1 MLHILNYERPQTLEE
16 AYQLRQKKGS
26 AVLGG
31 TGWLRLGE
39 HTLRTAIDLSGL
51 GLRYIREEGEAF
63 SIGAYTTLR
72 DLETDERLNA
82 AFNGAFREA
91 VQAIVGVQ
99 FRNCAWLS
107 QPTAP
112 VQLRRRSDPCG
123 RPKAF
128 PWGKVP
134 SAARRMRGTVLVMRA
149 TRFNRRGAHRAPAGR
164 RGRRPLRQNRKI
176 PPSRRGGCPHP
187 PAPED
192 SSHS

>member
-39 HTLRTAIDLSGL
+39 HTLRTAIDLSAL

-82 AFNGAFREA
+82 AFDGAFREA

-99 FRNCAWLS
+99 FRNCATLGGSVYGRFGFSDILTLLLS
-107 QPTAP
+107 LRCEVHLYREGWVP
-112 VQLRRRSDPCG
+112 VEI
-123 RPKAF
+123 F
-128 PWGKVP
+128 
-134 SAARRMRGTVLVMRA
+134 AA
-149 TRFNRRGAHRAPAGR
+149 
-164 RGRRPLRQNRKI
+164 RGRRRISSRKCGCI
-176 PPSRRGGCPHP
+176 KTAGSKSSPSG
-187 PAPED
+187 
-192 SSHS
+192 